1 MPVRCEEILREARTV
16 VLHDWPS
23 RDVPDTLTRA
33 GYEVVVFGGPKPDD
47 VFASELRDGEIV
59 ETRIG
64 VPPDRGDLVYV
75 FRPIEELPA
84 IVADAQRMGAT
95 AVWCQSGLSS
105 EGVTD
110 PRGCWTSEAESQEAR
125 RIVESA
131 GLTYVADA
139 YIADAVRT
147 LQGQV

>member
-1 MPVRCEEILREARTV
+1 MTSSHQKILREARTV

-33 GYEVVVFGGPKPDD
+33 GYTVVVYGGPKPDD

-64 VPPDRGDLVYV
+64 VPPDSGDLVYV

-84 IVADAQRMGAT
+84 IVADAQRIGAT
-95 AVWCQSGLSS
+95 TIWCQSALAA
-105 EGVTD
+105 EGVKD
-110 PRGCWTSEAESQEAR
+110 PRGYWTSPAEAHEAR

-131 GLTYVADA
+131 GMTYVADA
-139 YIADAVRT
+139 YIADAVRA
-147 LQGQV
+147 LERQA